1 MEDLMSQSFEY
12 VFPSIKGRQAGREYY
27 ISMCPL
33 GLIPKIFLF
42 DEVELSPELRAQRYL
57 NKNRIPEIARY
68 IVNNEEN
75 YVFSALT
82 ASIDSEVTFE
92 PVEMQANIGS
102 LHIPMT
108 AKFIINDGQHRR
120 AAIEVALNEKPD
132 LAKETIAVVFF
143 LDPGLQRCQ
152 QMFADLNQYA
162 IRSAKSLNVLYDKRD
177 KLSHITRNV
186 VFKLPIF
193 KTLVDLE
200 KTNLSLRSRKLFTL
214 SSVNTANRA
223 LLKNVIDDESIDHQK
238 IALQFWEEIIKS
250 FPDWERVYQNELA
263 ASEVR
268 TDFLHTHGIILQ
280 ALGQIGAELLMK
292 DIPFTNSF
300 SGLKKVDWSR
310 ANNPIW
316 EGVAM
321 VNGRVSKSS
330 THVQA
335 STIYLKMVLGLDVS
349 AAEKELLRKVSK
361 YKK

>member
-1 MEDLMSQSFEY
+1 MSQSFKY

-27 ISMCPL
+27 VSMCPL
-33 GLIPKIFLF
+33 GIIPKIFLF

-68 IVNNEEN
+68 ILNNEDN

-92 PVEMQANIGS
+92 PVEMESDIGS

-120 AAIEVALNEKPD
+120 AAIEIALNEKPE
-132 LAKETIAVVFF
+132 LEKETIAVVFF

-152 QMFADLNQYA
+152 QMFSDLNQYA

-177 KLSHITRNV
+177 KLSQITRNV
-186 VFKLPIF
+186 VFNLPIF
-193 KTLVDLE
+193 KALVDLE
-200 KTNLSLRSRKLFTL
+200 NTNLSRRSRKLFTL
-214 SSVNTANRA
+214 SSINTANRA
-223 LLKNVIDDESIDHQK
+223 LLKTLINDDSIDHQK
-238 IALQFWEEIIKS
+238 IALHFWEEIIRN
-250 FPDWERVYQNELA
+250 FPDWERVYRNELA

-280 ALGQIGAELLMK
+280 SLGHIGSELIADNK
-292 DIPFTNSF
+292 HFNNSF
-300 SGLKKVDWSR
+300 SGLQNVDWSR
-310 ANNPIW
+310 SNNSIW
-316 EGVAM
+316 EGVAL

-335 STIYLKMVLGLDVS
+335 STIFLKTVLGLNVS
-349 AAEKELLRKVSK
+349 EKERELLRKLSNHK
-361 YKK
+361 N